1 MPGTKTALFMRK
13 TPGGVFSL
21 EDQSVSTGDRWW
33 VHSGT
38 GTDGAGYGT
47 HPDAPVA
54 TIDYAIGLA
63 TASQGD
69 IIYVMPGHNETITA
83 ATSMVIDKIGLS
95 ILGLGRGANR
105 PTLDF
110 DNTAGTIEFDA
121 ASCRLS
127 NVILKAS
134 VPSVVVGVNI
144 DAHDCEIDH
153 CFFTYEDTGDEF
165 VMTIDLSAFDRANI
179 HDNVIETEAGAGAAT
194 RAILIVDTN
203 DSVIENNIFRG
214 TWTDAAILGATTL
227 SARMLIKDNVIYN
240 SDTTNYGAIDGG
252 AVNSTGQIVGN
263 YITSLYSQAAAVA
276 KTIRKCNFTFAN
288 NYFADTVAERAATAV
303 PATSAT

>member
-1 MPGTKTALFMRK
+1 MAGTKTALFVRK
-13 TPGGVFSL
+13 TPGGVFSV
-21 EDQSVSTGDRWW
+21 EDQSTTTGDRWW

-47 HPDAPVA
+47 HPDSPCA

-69 IIYVMPGHNETITA
+69 RIYGMPGHNESITA
-83 ATSMVIDKIGLS
+83 ATSLVIDKIGLE
-95 ILGLGRGANR
+95 IIGLGRGANR

-110 DNTAGTIEFDA
+110 DNTAGSIEFDA

-127 NVILKAS
+127 NFILKAS
-134 VPSVVVGVNI
+134 IDDIVVAVNI
-144 DAHDCEIDH
+144 DAHDCELDH
-153 CFFTYEDTGDEF
+153 CFFTWEDTGDEF
-165 VMTIDLSAFDRANI
+165 IMSVDLSAFDRCHI
-179 HDNVIETEAGAGAAT
+179 HDNIFESENGSSAAT

-203 DSVIENNIFRG
+203 ESIIENNIFRG
-214 TWTDAAILGATTL
+214 TWSDAAILGATTL

-240 SDTTNYGAIDGG
+240 SDTSNYGAIDGG